1 MKQQPRCWAMQRKR
15 SWVTRYNMLKHTSSS
30 GKKVESLKTFIW
42 FIVDRVLQL
51 TGFPPCRSA
60 SRKHTTGST
69 LTWERRHIRFAQ
81 LLSKGRPP
89 WLRWWWT
96 DRWSFTCSC
105 KRRVWTA
112 DTTEPAVSSPSSA
125 VTPSTDE
132 SSPHMSG
139 VCAKS
144 ALSIKVISVKLS
156 LEATVDERIFVF
168 LFLDTTCKKQ
178 KKLCMNGPGW
188 VLWMYKLPCSF
199 SRNVH
204 CDIHTCLSGWFE
216 QRCPLAY
223 LGCTYSQRRFHPST
237 HKATVT
243 YKWAQLIWIHK
254 DSFVNENSLLMS

>member
-168 LFLDTTCKKQ
+168 LFLDKKNVYEWPW
-178 KKLCMNGPGW
+178 LCAMN
-188 VLWMYKLPCSF
+188 V
-199 SRNVH
+199 
-204 CDIHTCLSGWFE
+204 
-216 QRCPLAY
+216 
-223 LGCTYSQRRFHPST
+223 
-237 HKATVT
+237 
-243 YKWAQLIWIHK
+243 
-254 DSFVNENSLLMS
+254 